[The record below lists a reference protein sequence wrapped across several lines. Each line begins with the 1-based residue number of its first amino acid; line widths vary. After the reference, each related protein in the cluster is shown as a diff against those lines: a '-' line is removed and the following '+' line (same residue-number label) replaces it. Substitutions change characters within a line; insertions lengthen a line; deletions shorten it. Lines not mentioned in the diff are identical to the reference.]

1 MLALTPTLCSSSQSA
16 LWLMGAKPLGI
27 KLHEPLC
34 LALGEAVLYCVDVC
48 AAVGEALVPATRPA
62 LLVLARA
69 GVLGASL
76 QVRVACTLRG
86 MWVAEPLTRVF
97 NCCPR
102 PRCLQMRWRC

>member
-16 LWLMGAKPLGI
+16 RWLMGAKPLGI

-76 QVRVACTLRG
+76 QVRVACTRRG
-86 MWVAEPLTRVF
+86 M
-97 NCCPR
+97 
-102 PRCLQMRWRC
+102 